1 MKIENRNFG
10 IIQGVMIALSVIS
23 IVVVVAFKIIGNQ
36 VTSELTANAGINC
49 TQNST
54 GGSVDVLYTACGD
67 AYDGLRSLQTEVTN
81 SVSWI
86 GIAVVVVIGF
96 ALIYMMSKR
105 Q

>member
-36 VTSELTANAGINC
+36 IANETAN
-49 TQNST
+49 SE
-54 GGSVDVLYTACGD
+54 
-67 AYDGLRSLQTEVTN
+67 AYNGLVSLRTEVIN
-81 SVSWI
+81 SISWI

-96 ALIYMMSKR
+96 SLIYMMSRK

>member
-10 IIQGVMIALSVIS
+10 VIQGVMIALAVIS

-36 VTSELTANAGINC
+36 IANETANSEAYNGL
-49 TQNST
+49 
-54 GGSVDVLYTACGD
+54 VD
-67 AYDGLRSLQTEVTN
+67 LRTEVIN
-81 SVSWI
+81 SISWI

-96 ALIYMMSKR
+96 SLIYMMGKR

>member
-10 IIQGVMIALSVIS
+10 VIQGVMIALSVIS

-36 VTSELTANAGINC
+36 ITSELSANAGINC

-54 GGSVDVLYTACGD
+54 GGSVGIVYTNCGD
-67 AYDGLRSLQTEVTN
+67 TYNGLVDLRTEVIN
-81 SVSWI
+81 SISWI
-86 GIAVVVVIGF
+86 GIAVVVIIGF
-96 ALIYMMSKR
+96 ALIYMMGKR

>member
-10 IIQGVMIALSVIS
+10 IIQGVMISLSVIS

-36 VTSELTANAGINC
+36 IANETAN
-49 TQNST
+49 SE
-54 GGSVDVLYTACGD
+54 
-67 AYDGLRSLQTEVTN
+67 AYNGLVSLRTEVIN
-81 SVSWI
+81 SISWI

-96 ALIYMMSKR
+96 SLIYMMGKR

>member
-10 IIQGVMIALSVIS
+10 VIQGVMIALAVIS

-36 VTSELTANAGINC
+36 IANETANSEAYNGL
-49 TQNST
+49 
-54 GGSVDVLYTACGD
+54 VD
-67 AYDGLRSLQTEVTN
+67 LRTEVIN
-81 SVSWI
+81 SISWI

-96 ALIYMMSKR
+96 SLIYMMSKR